1 MKTMSE
7 ARHRFRAG
15 EVIALGG
22 HNAGE
27 PARLGE
33 ILEVVG
39 EEHHE
44 RYRVVWEDGHESIL
58 YPGHG
63 ARLHVRRTPV
73 ARNV

>member
-1 MKTMSE
+1 MIEQQHQFVTGDVVS
-7 ARHRFRAG
+7 
-15 EVIALGG
+15 LGG

-39 EEHHE
+39 EPVHE
-44 RYRVVWEDGHESIL
+44 RYRVVWEDGHESLL

-63 ARLHVRRTPV
+63 AHLHVRRTPA
-73 ARNV
+73 ARDT

>member
-1 MKTMSE
+1 MTDE
-7 ARHRFRAG
+7 RHRFAAG
-15 EVIALGG
+15 DVIALGG
-22 HNAGE
+22 HSAGE

-33 ILEVVG
+33 IREVLG
-39 EEHHE
+39 EPDHE
-44 RYRVVWEDGHESIL
+44 RYRVLWEDGRESVL